1 MPPIPAEKLQ
11 SLYAQAARGCQEAT
25 ALLWQHYYQRLKLVV
40 QRRIADLPKL
50 TGEASDLT
58 SEALQ
63 GFLCNT
69 VRSTELDMSDM
80 NAMWCLLKTITRR
93 HVNDVLKAR
102 LAQKRGGQATIV
114 SLDVVKQKSETD
126 DALRPAL
133 SLGTMIPDNSLGDPG
148 TELQFDELV
157 DSLLERLPTDVAKQI
172 VLMKLENRSNG
183 DIAELLNLSIRT
195 VQRQLQDVKKI
206 WDAGDEDSLV

>member
-1 MPPIPAEKLQ
+1 MPPISAEQLQ
-11 SLYAQAARGCQEAT
+11 SLYGQAAGGCQEAT

-50 TGEASDLT
+50 TGEGSDLT

-69 VRSTELDMSDM
+69 VRSTDLDLSDI
-80 NAMWCLLKTITRR
+80 NAIWCLLKTITRR

-102 LAQKRGGQATIV
+102 MAEKRGGQATIV
-114 SLDVVKQKSETD
+114 SLDTVKQPNSID
-126 DALRPAL
+126 GDSRPAI
-133 SLGTMIPDNSLGDPG
+133 SLVTMIPDDSLGDPDAK
-148 TELQFDELV
+148 LQFDELV
-157 DSLLERLPTDVAKQI
+157 DSLLGRLPTDVAKQI

-195 VQRQLQDVKKI
+195 VQRQLQEVKKI
-206 WDAGDEDSLV
+206 WNTIDGDSLE